1 MRHKWRALGV
11 IVAASVA
18 LYAVGVGALAL
29 APPPW
34 GWACMFPLAVGVGLA
49 LRAVELPRERRARR
63 RYDGRCERCAYDLR
77 ATPHRCP
84 ECGRT
89 TW

>member
-1 MRHKWRALGV
+1 M
-11 IVAASVA
+11 IVAASAA
-18 LYAVGVGALAL
+18 LYALGVGALAVI
-29 APPPW
+29 PPPW
-34 GWACMFPLAVGVGLA
+34 GWACMFPLAFLVALA
-49 LRAVELPRERRARR
+49 WRAVELPRARRARR
-63 RYDGRCERCAYDLR
+63 RYDMRCERCAYDLR